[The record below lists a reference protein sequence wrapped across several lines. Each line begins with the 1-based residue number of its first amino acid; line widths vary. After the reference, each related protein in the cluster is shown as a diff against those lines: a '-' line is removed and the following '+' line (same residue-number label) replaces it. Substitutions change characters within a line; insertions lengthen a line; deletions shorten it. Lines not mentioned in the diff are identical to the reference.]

1 MCLNQTS
8 TRNWVHSLEGLAWPL
23 CLEQL
28 VLGRSRGEI
37 VLDFGPA
44 SVLSY
49 TGINLESFYRR
60 Q

>member
-1 MCLNQTS
+1 MCLNRTS
-8 TRNWVHSLEGLAWPL
+8 VGNGSIPLEGLAWQL
-23 CLEQL
+23 WLEQL
-28 VLGRSRGEI
+28 VLGQRRGET